1 MFPPKEPNLQ
11 SPQIPV
17 KISNENC
24 CENVCFSK
32 NVGSSRIRN
41 GEFSRHPIM
50 CKVTQVIY
58 TVHYPCVRSQFLS
71 VLYLS
76 AYLEGLRVEQTVDGL
91 RDVGRVDVVV
101 VGHRAMVVVLEG
113 QAEGDQGAG
122 IYLELAQQVPLLEQE
137 VQQGYTNPLQRPQV

>member
-1 MFPPKEPNLQ
+1 MKIVAKTCSSLKMSAQVVSEMANLT
-11 SPQIPV
+11 
-17 KISNENC
+17 
-24 CENVCFSK
+24 
-32 NVGSSRIRN
+32 R
-41 GEFSRHPIM
+41 
-50 CKVTQVIY
+50 VTVLIC
-58 TVHYPCVRSQFLS
+58 TV
-71 VLYLS
+71 S